1 MKRYMLIYIVALLG
15 VLGCFLFAG
24 CAAHVAP
31 IPPPP
36 PIHEFVGPG
45 TVPTSLTGVAKALDL
60 FILLS
65 VLAVGLGIGLFFW
78 LPTNHN
84 LSLAFVFIGG
94 GVEASSLAT
103 RVSLWAVPW
112 IVVGFAVLAVLAAIY
127 ELIAN
132 RATVEAAAEK
142 VLPSLS
148 TVEAVPEEI
157 ATIAEAVYREVVA
170 KAKAGLSE
178 FKTIEQATVADAKVG
193 VVRIEAETRAI
204 GEDIAKK
211 I

>member
-1 MKRYMLIYIVALLG
+1 MNKIAWLITFFIIG
-15 VLGCFLFAG
+15 VLGVFMFTG
-24 CAAHVAP
+24 CASHVV
-31 IPPPP
+31 PP

-60 FILLS
+60 FIVLS

-94 GVEASSLAT
+94 GVEVSSLAT

-112 IVVGFAVLAVLAAIY
+112 IVAGFAVLAVIAGIY
-127 ELIAN
+127 EIIAN

-142 VLPSLS
+142 VLPSLA
-148 TVEAVPEEI
+148 TEEAGTIEI
-157 ATIAEAVYREVVA
+157 ETLAEAVYKEVVA
-170 KAKAGLSE
+170 YAAKGLTEAKA
-178 FKTIEQATVADAKVG
+178 
-193 VVRIEAETRAI
+193 IEAA
-204 GEDIAKK
+204 AVKK